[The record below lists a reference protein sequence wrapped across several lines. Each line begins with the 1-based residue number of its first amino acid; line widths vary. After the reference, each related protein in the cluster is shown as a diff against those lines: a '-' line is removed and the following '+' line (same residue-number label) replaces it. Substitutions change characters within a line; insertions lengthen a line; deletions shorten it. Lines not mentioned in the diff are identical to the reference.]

1 MKKEQIQAYREAFEA
16 AVSEVEGIECWFAR
30 DLQVLLG
37 YKRWDKFSENVI
49 RKALEACENSGEE
62 PYDHFS
68 HVGRMVELG
77 SGSQRQIDDMA
88 LTRYACYLIAQNSD
102 PRKEVVA
109 FAQSYF
115 ALQTRKQELLEER
128 LELNKRM
135 NSRVR
140 LRKSETELSKV
151 IYERGVDEKGF
162 GRIRSKG
169 DAALFGGNDTRSM
182 KEKWNVPGNKPLA
195 DFAPLI
201 VLNAKALAADLTTYN
216 VNDDEEIQGE
226 SAITDIHIGN
236 NKDVRS
242 LLVRNNVKPENL
254 PPEEDIKKVERRT
267 KREDKKSLKE
277 VKRLKGPKK

>member
-1 MKKEQIQAYREAFEA
+1 MKKEQINTYREAFEA
-16 AVSEVEGIECWFAR
+16 AVKKNEGIECWFAR

-49 RKALEACENSGEE
+49 KKALEACKNSGEE
-62 PYDHFS
+62 PYGHFS

-135 NSRVR
+135 NSRVC
-140 LRKSETELSKV
+140 LRKSEIDLLKV
-151 IYERGVDEKGF
+151 IYERGVDQKGF
-162 GRIRSKG
+162 ARIRSKG

-182 KEKWNVPGNKPLA
+182 KDKWNVPTHKPLA

-201 VLNAKALAADLTTYN
+201 LLNAKALAADLTTYN
-216 VNDDEEIQGE
+216 VSDDPEIEGE
-226 SAITDIHIGN
+226 PDITDIHIDN

-242 LLVRNNVKPENL
+242 LLLKNNVTPEKL
-254 PPEEDIKKVERRT
+254 PPAEDIKRVERRT
-267 KREDKKSLKE
+267 KSEDKKALKD
-277 VKRLKGPKK
+277 VKRLKGSKK

>member
-1 MKKEQIQAYREAFEA
+1 M
-16 AVSEVEGIECWFAR
+16 
-30 DLQVLLG
+30 
-37 YKRWDKFSENVI
+37 
-49 RKALEACENSGEE
+49 EACKNSAEE
-62 PYDHFS
+62 PVDHFAG
-68 HVGRMVELG
+68 VGKMIDVG
-77 SGSQRQIDDMA
+77 KGGQREIKDYA

-151 IYERGVDEKGF
+151 IYQRGVDEKGF

-169 DAALFGGNDTRSM
+169 DAALFGGNDTRDM
-182 KEKWNVPGNKPLA
+182 KKKWDVPAHKPLA

-216 VNDDEEIQGE
+216 VSDDPEIQGE
-226 SAITDIHIGN
+226 SAITDIHIDN

-242 LLVRNNVKPENL
+242 LLLKNNVKPENL

-267 KREDKKSLKE
+267 SREDKKALKE
-277 VKRLKGPKK
+277 VKRLKGSKEE